1 MSFLR
6 KKISLLGATGSI
18 GKQTIEIIKSN
29 SDQFEL
35 VSFAA
40 GMNIDKVRELA
51 AYFKPRVV
59 SVTEKADAEK
69 LNAEFPSIQFL
80 YGTDGLIEVAA
91 HTGADVLVNA
101 VIGSIGLKPT
111 LEAIR
116 SGITIAIANKETL
129 VAAGEIV
136 IAEAQKGNV
145 PLLPVDSEHSALF
158 QSLNGENPK
167 QVSRLILT
175 ASGGS
180 FRDLSRSELENVTVE
195 EALAHPNWSMGSKL
209 TIDSATMMNKGLE
222 VIEAHHLFNMPYEKI
237 DVLLHRESIIH
248 SMVEFEDTSVMAQL
262 GSTDMRVP
270 IQYALTYPERM
281 EMQNAQRL
289 RLEEVGQLHFEKL
302 DEERF
307 KALAL
312 AYAAGKE
319 GGTMPAAMNAANEI
333 AVSLFMR
340 GKIKFL
346 DIDELVERVMDEHK
360 TIHVPN
366 LEAILET
373 DSNSRKK
380 VYTLAQQQ

>member
-1 MSFLR
+1 MR

-18 GKQTIEIIKSN
+18 GEQTIEIIKSN
-29 SDQFEL
+29 QDKFEL

-51 AYFKPRVV
+51 HFFQPHMV
-59 SVTEKADAEK
+59 SVMHKADAER
-69 LNAEFPSIQFL
+69 LAEEFPSIKFL
-80 YGTDGLIEVAA
+80 HGTEGLIEIAA
-91 HTGADVLVNA
+91 RTGADVLVNA

-116 SGITIAIANKETL
+116 SGITIAISNKETL

-136 IAEAQKGNV
+136 MEEARKRNV

-167 QVSRLILT
+167 RVSRLILT

-180 FRDLSRSELENVTVE
+180 FRDLSRSDLANVTVE

-262 GSTDMRVP
+262 GSPDMRVP
-270 IQYALTYPERM
+270 IQYALTYPDRIP
-281 EMQNAQRL
+281 MQNAKRL
-289 RLEEVGQLHFEKL
+289 RLEEIGQLHFEKI
-302 DEERF
+302 DKKRF

-312 AYAAGKE
+312 AYAAGNE
-319 GGTMPAAMNAANEI
+319 GGTLPAAMNAANEL
-333 AVSLFMR
+333 AVSLFMQ

-346 DIDELVERVMDEHK
+346 EIDELVERVMDTHK
-360 TIHVPN
+360 TINTPN

-373 DSNSRKK
+373 DFRSREK
-380 VYTLAQQQ
+380 VFALLKEK